1 MNEQVEIIQS
11 QLDEEKRK
19 YELLQKV
26 SFELTKLSP
35 LTDRLNNIL
44 EFLDDSFNL
53 NHTILLIPS
62 KENTVLKVLASRGF
76 QNDGIGAEIPFDF
89 GIVGAVATKKKKM
102 RLSRLSQHKKYVEA
116 GTTNDTTNNLSDNLP
131 KLEKSESLVALPLV
145 VNNELVAVLSC
156 ESENVLFFSQ
166 KEEDLLMTLS
176 QTIAL
181 SIQNAMVYEQLEDRV
196 KRRTQELQLINETK
210 DHLFSVIAHDLRS
223 PLSALEGVSELFE
236 FYAKKERYD
245 KMLEVSNRVVRTTQN
260 ISQLLDNLL
269 HWSLSQKKGIQNT
282 PTTFSINSLLAEV
295 ETIFAELL
303 ENKQLSLSIKV
314 DKTTSVHADYN
325 MTFSIFRNLLSN
337 AIKFTSK
344 GGEINISSMPSD
356 NETCICVRD
365 SGVGIEQA
373 ILDKLFTL
381 NSNTRRLGTDREKGS
396 GLGLV
401 LVKEFVKENNGHIRV
416 ETSEKGSA
424 FYVCLPKV

>member
-1 MNEQVEIIQS
+1 MNEQVEIIQN
-11 QLDEEKRK
+11 QLDEERRK

-26 SFELTKLSP
+26 SFELTKLAP
-35 LTDRLNNIL
+35 LTERLNNIL

-76 QNDGIGAEIPFDF
+76 QNNGIGAEIPFDF
-89 GIVGAVATKKKKM
+89 GIVGAVASKKKKM
-102 RLSRLSQHKKYVEA
+102 RVSRLSQYKKYVEA
-116 GTTNDTTNNLSDNLP
+116 ARTNDTTSKLSDNLP
-131 KLEKSESLVALPLV
+131 KLEKSESLVALPLI

-156 ESENVLFFSQ
+156 ESEDILFFTQ
-166 KEEDLLMTLS
+166 KEENLLMTLS

-196 KRRTQELQLINETK
+196 KRRTQELQQINETK
-210 DHLFSVIAHDLRS
+210 DHLFSIIAHDLRS

-236 FYAKKERYD
+236 FYARKEKYD

-269 HWSLSQKKGIQNT
+269 HWSLSQKNGIQYS
-282 PTTFSINSLLAEV
+282 PTTFSINQLLREV

-314 DKTTSVHADYN
+314 DKSDSVHADYN

-344 GGEINISSMPSD
+344 GGEISISSMLSD
-356 NETCICVRD
+356 NEICICVRD
-365 SGVGIEQA
+365 SGVGIAQD

-381 NSNTRRLGTDREKGS
+381 DSGTRRLGTDREKGS

-401 LVKEFVKENNGHIRV
+401 LVQEFVKKNNGNIRV
-416 ETSEKGSA
+416 ETSETGSA
-424 FYVCLPKV
+424 FHVCLPRA